1 MGLACLAQTLLTV
14 ISRLNRGSPCPSL
27 LAAAVELFPAF
38 SEVRRQKFLL
48 VLSAALIRQ
57 QVVVR
62 VGTEPAISR

>member
-1 MGLACLAQTLLTV
+1 MAQTLLTV

-27 LAAAVELFPAF
+27 LAAAVELFPAL